1 MDYVHA
7 EQQRYAQTAFLH
19 GNALQF
25 FDFCHAFDIEH
36 SAYLAFGHHGADV
49 AALGLSGDDIVGRRK
64 VQLAEFFLKGHF
76 AHELVYKGVHFRI
89 ASRLLLAA

>member
-1 MDYVHA
+1 MDNVHA
-7 EQQRYAQTAFLH
+7 EQQRYAQAAFLH

-25 FDFCHAFDIEH
+25 FDFCHALDIEH
-36 SAYLAFGHHGADV
+36 ATHLAFGYHGADV

-76 AHELVYKGVHFRI
+76 AHELVDEGVHFRI
-89 ASRLLLAA
+89 AARLLLAA